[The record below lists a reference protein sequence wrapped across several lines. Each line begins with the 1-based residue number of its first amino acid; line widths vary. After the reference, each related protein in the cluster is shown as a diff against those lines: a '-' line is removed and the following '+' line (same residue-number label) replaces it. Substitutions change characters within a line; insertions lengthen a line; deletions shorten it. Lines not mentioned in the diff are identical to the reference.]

1 MNPTVCRLFIVP
13 ALALALAAARPACAE
28 DTSDLVTLSFVN
40 ADIAAVVQA
49 MGKIT
54 GKNFLLDPRVK
65 GTINIVSAQPV
76 PRDLSYQILL
86 SSLRLQGYTAIENDR
101 VVKIVPEADAKLHA
115 VPTVRGKNAGAGDRL
130 VTQVFHIRNE
140 SAAQIVGVLR
150 PMISPNNTIAA
161 YPANNTLV
169 ITDYAEN
176 IQRLGRIIESIDVP
190 QGDVQVLPIHHASAI
205 DLGATIVRLLGDTAA
220 TIPGNGTAGAPTAVP
235 GDGSQR
241 VQIVPDARTNSL
253 LVRSDNPSK
262 IAAVRQL
269 VANLDVPGAGGNFH
283 VVYLKNAEAARVAHT
298 LRALLAGESG
308 NAPGSVPPPAP
319 AAPTSAPAAS
329 LSGNPVATIQAD
341 TASNALIITAPEP
354 VFNNLRGIID
364 QLDRRRAQVYVEA
377 LIAEVTAE
385 RAAEFGIQWN
395 ALSGG
400 AVNSSRASVI
410 GGTNFGT
417 GGQNLLNAMTN
428 PTGVGHGLN
437 IMVSKGTLDVL
448 GVKILNLSMLA
459 RFLENDTRTNILS
472 TPNLVTL
479 DNEEAKI
486 VIGQNLPFVT
496 GQYTNTGGGTTPA
509 NPFQTI
515 ERKDVG
521 LTLKIRPQISEGGTI
536 KLTIAQET
544 SSVVQTTAANATG
557 PVTNKRS
564 LDSTVL
570 ADDGAI
576 IALGGL
582 VQDAFE
588 GGDEKVPLLGDIP
601 VVGGLFSYNSRKRSK
616 TNLVIF
622 LRPVILRDRDA
633 SRDLSADRYDYLIG
647 EQKKQ
652 NADARLLRNEP
663 EAPVLLS
670 IDQALGGQGLLPRET
685 PALPTGGQ

>member
-1 MNPTVCRLFIVP
+1 
-13 ALALALAAARPACAE
+13 
-28 DTSDLVTLSFVN
+28 
-40 ADIAAVVQA
+40 
-49 MGKIT
+49 
-54 GKNFLLDPRVK
+54 
-65 GTINIVSAQPV
+65 
-76 PRDLSYQILL
+76 
-86 SSLRLQGYTAIENDR
+86 
-101 VVKIVPEADAKLHA
+101 
-115 VPTVRGKNAGAGDRL
+115 
-130 VTQVFHIRNE
+130 
-140 SAAQIVGVLR
+140 
-150 PMISPNNTIAA
+150 
-161 YPANNTLV
+161 
-169 ITDYAEN
+169 
-176 IQRLGRIIESIDVP
+176 
-190 QGDVQVLPIHHASAI
+190 
-205 DLGATIVRLLGDTAA
+205 
-220 TIPGNGTAGAPTAVP
+220 
-235 GDGSQR
+235 
-241 VQIVPDARTNSL
+241 
-253 LVRSDNPSK
+253 
-262 IAAVRQL
+262 
-269 VANLDVPGAGGNFH
+269 
-283 VVYLKNAEAARVAHT
+283 
-298 LRALLAGESG
+298 
-308 NAPGSVPPPAP
+308 PAP

-633 SRDLSADRYDYLIG
+633 SRNLSADRYDYLIG